1 MNVAEATQLNQQ
13 GNIQANVTPP
23 APAPAPTPEAT
34 PDVTDNVLEE
44 GGQTQGVSE
53 KVQWLTLFI
62 VGLTVVSLVMNIIS
76 NKKQMERMQN
86 MFTLEHMN
94 KQLIDMIENEAQ
106 SLPTP
111 MQLVLPKLR
120 KIENTETPKITL
132 PKLKKIEATA

>member
-23 APAPAPTPEAT
+23 TPSPTPTPEAT

-76 NKKQMERMQN
+76 NKKQMERMEKEDADIAKKIK
-86 MFTLEHMN
+86 EHDLN
-94 KQLIDMIENEAQ
+94 
-106 SLPTP
+106 
-111 MQLVLPKLR
+111 
-120 KIENTETPKITL
+120 
-132 PKLKKIEATA
+132 LKKALGKKYESLD